1 MQRRCLV
8 NTVNFYRDNV
18 SNFKFSRLVFLAL
31 GYHFVVIVFLIFCYF
46 LSFSGLF
53 LMMFTFSMVPSLLL
67 DGIA

>member
-53 LMMFTFSMVPSLLL
+53 LMMFTFSM
-67 DGIA
+67 AF